1 MSTAVADDL
10 FEMTID
16 ASGFS
21 AEDLDQKGGGG
32 AVNAEGFFHVL
43 FNAPVQ
49 EKEDGKPPKVRID
62 MKVLAG
68 TDETQLDKMIFH
80 RINLAKKGDAEKG
93 EPAVMPLSDGSK
105 KNILK
110 FFANLGL
117 ISKEDVAGSAAVRLP
132 WERLEYFQAIV
143 EIKNEPYDEKD
154 KSGKKT
160 GKKLDSFKI
169 PYGCNVWQ
177 VGDDRMSHVPKDP
190 DALADFTGG
199 SGIDDVSDI

>member
-1 MSTAVADDL
+1 MSFAVAENL
-10 FEMTID
+10 FEMELD

-32 AVNAEGFFHVL
+32 AVNKEGFYHVI
-43 FNAPVQ
+43 FNAPTQ
-49 EKEDGKPPKVRID
+49 EKGENKTPGVRVD

-68 TDETQLDKMIFH
+68 SEESQIDKMIFH
-80 RINLAKKGDAEKG
+80 RIYLAKKAKG
-93 EPAVMPLSDGSK
+93 GLFDPLSDGSK

-132 WERLEYFQAIV
+132 WEKLEFFQAIV

-154 KSGKKT
+154 DLDKPT

-177 VGDDRMSHVPKDP
+177 VSDERMAHVPKDP
-190 DALADFTGG
+190 DALAEFTGG
-199 SGIDDVSDI
+199 AGVSDVSDI